1 VLGAQQ
7 RGRVEGAARDLVPV
21 PGFEGR
27 RCVAACIRLR
37 HAAAKPAHS
46 RGSSCSGT
54 IDHARE
60 GTRYDSHGSG
70 PSNHESDG
78 GEVEMMREN
87 DTAALQSRMPGQR
100 RTPITRPEYGR
111 WFAGFMG
118 SWAWYRRHDDRSF
131 HC

>member
-1 VLGAQQ
+1 
-7 RGRVEGAARDLVPV
+7 
-21 PGFEGR
+21 
-27 RCVAACIRLR
+27 LR

-78 GEVEMMREN
+78 AEERMMRES
-87 DTAALQSRMPGQR
+87 DTTAALQSRM
-100 RTPITRPEYGR
+100 RTAITRPDYGR
-111 WFAGFMG
+111 WRAGFMG
-118 SWAWYRRHDDRSF
+118 F
-131 HC
+131 HGLGTDGTMTGLSIVEGER